1 MAHKFKYFLI
11 FLFILLFVMVAISI
25 YNLKPPSSPS
35 QGFWRLVRKPIPK
48 SVNEIKMDRLTKWWR
63 GWHRYVFHFK
73 IDEEDLSHILNSWP
87 FQEIRHFKYNPETS
101 ILSWEPIDFKGSLE
115 LPSSKQLY
123 NIGPGES
130 VPEWFNL
137 EQWDSPK
144 AYKYMIR
151 SDVHRFR
158 LLVYNKE
165 LGEAY
170 FIDYRT
176 QD

>member
-1 MAHKFKYFLI
+1 
-11 FLFILLFVMVAISI
+11 
-25 YNLKPPSSPS
+25 
-35 QGFWRLVRKPIPK
+35 
-48 SVNEIKMDRLTKWWR
+48 MDRLTKWWR

-101 ILSWEPIDFKGSLE
+101 IISWEPRDFKKSLQ
-115 LPSSKQLY
+115 LPSSRQLY
-123 NIGPGES
+123 NIRPGES
-130 VPEWFNL
+130 VPDWFNL

-144 AYKYMIR
+144 AYKYMVR
-151 SDVHRFR
+151 SDVHRLR

-170 FIDYRT
+170 FIDYRS